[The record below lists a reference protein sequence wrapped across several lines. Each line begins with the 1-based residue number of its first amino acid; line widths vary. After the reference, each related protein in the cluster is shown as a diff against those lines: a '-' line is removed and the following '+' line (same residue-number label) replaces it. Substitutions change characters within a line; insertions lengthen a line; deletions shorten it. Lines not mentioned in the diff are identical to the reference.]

1 MRGAPEP
8 GDDPLLD
15 DEEAEAT
22 PSSGP
27 VVRLREVAQRVS
39 DPSGKPPPDFRYVA
53 LEPAKGARLS
63 RALVL
68 GGAAVAGLGLVVA
81 HGGSGMVLS
90 FVGACMSSMGLVLGA
105 RRRDDG
111 PALALV
117 PWGLIVESE
126 SEPRAL
132 FWSSVRAVRVTT
144 AHGRDGGNTT
154 TVATF
159 VTVETS
165 TETFSGRTPGEA
177 NLERLEAH
185 LASYAEEQAAPLA
198 LDLAG
203 TRPCE
208 ITDADGGERVVRSAR
223 SWLGSAEAHV
233 ELGLESGTYR
243 ATSVRAAS
251 PLADARLRAVLR
263 APVESGHA
271 DPRAFAAVVAAEL
284 GAFDVVPE
292 LLALV
297 QSPHPLVAAFAK
309 QAARRLGAPTSRV
322 GSLDEVAPF
331 LRADDL
337 RVLRDWG
344 GDTAHEAAAGDQP
357 EALERIELSHG

>member
-1 MRGAPEP
+1 MA
-8 GDDPLLD
+8 
-15 DEEAEAT
+15 
-22 PSSGP
+22 
-27 VVRLREVAQRVS
+27 
-39 DPSGKPPPDFRYVA
+39 
-53 LEPAKGARLS
+53 
-63 RALVL
+63 
-68 GGAAVAGLGLVVA
+68 
-81 HGGSGMVLS
+81 LS
-90 FVGACMSSMGLVLGA
+90 FVGACMSSLGLVLGA

-154 TVATF
+154 TLATF
-159 VTVETS
+159 VTVETA

-185 LASYAEEQAAPLA
+185 LAAYAEEQAAPLA

-233 ELGLESGTYR
+233 ELGLESATYR
-243 ATSVRAAS
+243 DTSVRATS

-263 APVESGHA
+263 APVENGRA

-284 GAFDVVPE
+284 GALEVVPE
-292 LLALV
+292 LLSLV

-331 LRADDL
+331 LLADDV
-337 RVLRDWG
+337 RVLREWG
-344 GDTAHEAAAGDQP
+344 GDAEP
-357 EALERIELSHG
+357 ESAPQDVPESLESLNLSHG